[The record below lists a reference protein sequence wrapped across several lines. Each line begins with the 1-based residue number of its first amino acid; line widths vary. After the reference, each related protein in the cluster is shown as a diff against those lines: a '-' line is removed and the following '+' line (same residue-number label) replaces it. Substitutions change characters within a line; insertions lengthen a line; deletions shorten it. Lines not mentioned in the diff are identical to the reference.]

1 MNTRIL
7 AALALGCALT
17 GTALADTVVIGDKV
31 QVRESQMPTPK
42 RGTTMSDVEKHFGA
56 PAEKHPTVGPAADH
70 PLGLQRLRRGVRA
83 RSRDRFGGHRRLAPP
98 ARHLPPRLPA
108 AAAPAS
114 ADPPAQRAGAAG
126 MLRRT
131 SPAAAC
137 RHLMQ
142 VW

>member
-56 PAEKHPTVGPAADH
+56 PAEKHPTVGQPPITRWDYNGFAVVFEH
-70 PLGLQRLRRGVRA
+70 
-83 RSRDRFGGHRRLAPP
+83 DRVVDSVVTGG
-98 ARHLPPRLPA
+98 
-108 AAAPAS
+108 
-114 ADPPAQRAGAAG
+114 
-126 MLRRT
+126 
-131 SPAAAC
+131 
-137 RHLMQ
+137 
-142 VW
+142 